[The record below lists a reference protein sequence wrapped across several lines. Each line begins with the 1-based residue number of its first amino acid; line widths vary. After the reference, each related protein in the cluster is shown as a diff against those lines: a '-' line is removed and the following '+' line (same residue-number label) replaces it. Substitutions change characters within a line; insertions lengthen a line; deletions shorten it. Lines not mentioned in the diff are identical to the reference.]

1 MYHERMESFYVF
13 GGISYTREVT
23 NNLFVLHFPTRRWS
37 KVPINNGRNMPYP
50 RALHAAVATES
61 YMVIYGGMA
70 NQGKLIYYES
80 HLAYHVMVPHIP
92 TLILSF
98 LFYYR
103 LEMEG
108 RFVYLFLIGLF
119 LWILGPFRKPQRE
132 S

>member
-92 TLILSF
+92 TLLLIFTLLQIGNGGKICLPFPYWSF
-98 LFYYR
+98 PVDF
-103 LEMEG
+103 G
-108 RFVYLFLIGLF
+108 SI
-119 LWILGPFRKPQRE
+119 
-132 S
+132 